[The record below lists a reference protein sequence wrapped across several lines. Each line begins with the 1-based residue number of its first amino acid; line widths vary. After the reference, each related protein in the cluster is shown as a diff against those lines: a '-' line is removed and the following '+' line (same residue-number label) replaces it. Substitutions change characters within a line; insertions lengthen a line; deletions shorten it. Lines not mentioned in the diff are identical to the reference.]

1 MEGHFD
7 NMANAASNN
16 NASMATLLAH
26 IQALT
31 AEFDNLQPAITPAT
45 ATPAATTK
53 KPKKARVYKQ
63 AKALQIFDPMGYCHT
78 HGYRVTKTHN
88 SNTCNYPGPNH
99 DKDATRADIKNGS
112 VLNKGWETNPNPM

>member
-16 NASMATLLAH
+16 NAINHTSMATLLAQV
-26 IQALT
+26 QALT
-31 AEFDNLQPAITPAT
+31 AKLDNLHPAITPA
-45 ATPAATTK
+45 AATTK

-63 AKALQIFDPMGYCHT
+63 AKALHIFDPTGYCHT
-78 HGYRVTKTHN
+78 HGYWVTKTHN
-88 SNTCNYPGPNH
+88 SNTCNFPGPNH
-99 DKDATRADIKNGS
+99 DKDATRADIKMGS